1 MRLKNTPKILEIMP
15 PSDALFELIK
25 SLEQAEKRH
34 FKIFAKRH
42 VMENGNQYL
51 LLFDIMDRLS
61 DYDETL
67 IKRKLGNTLF
77 AKNLS
82 SSKNYLYSLLLQSL
96 RNYNSGRS
104 VRAALHELWLDID
117 TLTEKGLLKQASKLL
132 HKAKKLAIEYH
143 YDIPHLELMIMD
155 RKLIRRYISKHADQI
170 LKERQQETETLLNN
184 ISYRLKML
192 DLYEAFFL
200 NHRNRNDAKEPLTE
214 MLKAAENL
222 TAQEDQVQSF
232 EVLLYYHMLFFNYAN
247 VEKNHEKAIHHLG
260 ALIELYEKNYQRID
274 EDQENYISILNNYL
288 NKCFEMNR
296 LEEFPPL
303 LQKMRAMNAKTFKI
317 RALIFQN
324 ANYLEILYHLAQQH
338 YKEVIALVSKIE
350 KGLKTYASN
359 ITKSRQLTFYYN
371 IAIAYFLE
379 KKYTEALEWINR
391 ILNEPKQEERQDIQA
406 LARIF
411 QLVIHFE
418 LDNYDFVDS
427 LILSAKSYLIK
438 KDKRNS
444 AEFLIVKYLKE
455 ALYVQSKK
463 QREVFTRLAEE
474 LREEKGLEEIKIWVG
489 MRSGELEKR

>member
-1 MRLKNTPKILEIMP
+1 MP
-15 PSDALFELIK
+15 HSDPLFELIK

-42 VMENGNQYL
+42 VLENGNQYL
-51 LLFDIMDRLS
+51 LLFEVMDALV
-61 DYDETL
+61 DYDEAL

-82 SSKNYLYSLLLQSL
+82 SSKNYLYTLLLQSL

-132 HKAKKLAIEYH
+132 NKAKKLAIEYH

-155 RKLIRRYISKHADQI
+155 RKLIRRYISNHADQI
-170 LKERQQETETLLNN
+170 LKERQQETKTLLNN
-184 ISYRLKML
+184 INYRLQML
-192 DLYEAFFL
+192 DIYEAFFL
-200 NHRNRNDAKEPLTE
+200 NHRNRNDAKESLSE
-214 MLKAAENL
+214 MVQAAENL
-222 TAQEDQVQSF
+222 AAQENQVQSF

-247 VEKNHEKAIHHLG
+247 LDKNHEKAIQHLG
-260 ALIELYEKNYQRID
+260 ALIELYEKNPRRID
-274 EDQENYISILNNYL
+274 EDQENYIGILNNYL
-288 NKCFEMNR
+288 NKCFELNR

-303 LQKMRAMNAKTFKI
+303 LQKMRAMNAKTVKI
-317 RALIFQN
+317 RVLIFQN
-324 ANYLEILYHLAQQH
+324 ASYLEILYHLARQH
-338 YKEVIALVSKIE
+338 YKEVIDLVPKIE

-379 KKYTEALEWINR
+379 KKYADALEWINR
-391 ILNEPKQEERQDIQA
+391 ILNEPKLEERQDIQA

-418 LDNYDFVDS
+418 LGNYDFVDA

-444 AEFLIVKYLKE
+444 AEFLIIKHLKE
-455 ALYVQSKK
+455 ALYANKK
-463 QREVFTRLAEE
+463 EQFQLFTRLSNE
-474 LREEKGLEEIKIWVG
+474 LKEEKGLEEIKIWVAG
-489 MRSGELEKR
+489 KIV

>member
-1 MRLKNTPKILEIMP
+1 MSY
-15 PSDALFELIK
+15 SDPLFELIK

-42 VMENGNQYL
+42 VLENGNQYL
-51 LLFDIMDRLS
+51 LLFDIMDSLP
-61 DYDETL
+61 DYDGTL

-82 SSKNYLYSLLLQSL
+82 SSKNYLYALLLQSL

-132 HKAKKLAIEYH
+132 NKAKKLAMEYH
-143 YDIPHLELMIMD
+143 YDIPHLELMIME
-155 RKLIRRYISKHADQI
+155 RKLIRRYISNRADEI

-200 NHRNRNDAKEPLTE
+200 NHRNRSDNKEL
-214 MLKAAENL
+214 LAETL
-222 TAQEDQVQSF
+222 TAAAHLATQEQQAQSF
-232 EVLLYYHMLFFNYAN
+232 EVMLYYHMLFFNYAN
-247 VEKNHEKAIHHLG
+247 VNKNHKKAIQHLG
-260 ALIELYEKNYQRID
+260 DLIQLYEQNSRRID

-288 NKCFEMNR
+288 NKCFELNR

-303 LQKMRAMNAKTFKI
+303 LEKMRSMNAKTFKI
-317 RALIFQN
+317 KGLVFQN
-324 ANYLEILYHLAQQH
+324 ANYLEILYHLAKQQ
-338 YKEVIALVSKIE
+338 YQEVIALVPKIE
-350 KGLKTYASN
+350 KGLKTYATN

-371 IAIAYFLE
+371 ISIAYFLE
-379 KKYTEALEWINR
+379 KDYSNALEWVNR
-391 ILNEPKQEERQDIQA
+391 ILNEPKLEERQDIQS

-418 LDNYDFVDS
+418 LKNYEFVES
-427 LILSAKSYLIK
+427 LISSANRYLIK
-438 KDKRNS
+438 KDKRHS
-444 AEFLIVKYLKE
+444 AEFVIIRHLKE
-455 ALYVQSKK
+455 ALYANKTEQ
-463 QREVFTRLAEE
+463 QAAFQQLATDLE
-474 LREEKGLEEIKIWVG
+474 EEKGLEEIKIWVQE
-489 MRSGELEKR
+489 RLGERGTK